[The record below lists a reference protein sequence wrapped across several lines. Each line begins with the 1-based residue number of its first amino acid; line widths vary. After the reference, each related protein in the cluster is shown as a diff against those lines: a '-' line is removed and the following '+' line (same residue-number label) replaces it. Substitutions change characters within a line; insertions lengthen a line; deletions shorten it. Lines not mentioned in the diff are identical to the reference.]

1 MFFFIVF
8 LLGLLCTLLFIKL
21 KSKWAKWIPAII
33 FFLATLLIGGKAMF
47 FPAPE
52 MAVLGEIVYFMIFGS
67 ITIGAVIGGGIIH
80 FWNKRKIGK

>member
-8 LLGLLCTLLFIKL
+8 LLGLLSTLLFIKL
-21 KSKWAKWIPAII
+21 KSKWAKWIPAFI
-33 FFLATLLIGGKAMF
+33 FFVATILMGGKAMF

-67 ITIGAVIGGGIIH
+67 ITIGAILGGAIIH
-80 FWNKRKIGK
+80 YWNKRKSRK